1 MSRERR
7 KPFNQEFKLAAVERM
22 LAGENV
28 SALARELGVA
38 RKFLYV
44 WRDRYRA
51 AGPGA
56 LVPQRPGPKPKSKSA
71 SPPPPREA
79 APAAGA
85 TEAASVDALRSA
97 RARIAELERKVG
109 RQALELDFFRR
120 ALRHFEETRRPDD
133 GPGVPAST
141 RSSDR

>member
-1 MSRERR
+1 MSRKRR
-7 KPFNQEFKLAAVERM
+7 SPFNQEFKLSAVERM
-22 LAGENV
+22 LGGENV
-28 SALARELGVA
+28 SALAREFGVA
-38 RKFLYV
+38 RKFLYI

-51 AGPGA
+51 GGPGA
-56 LVPQRPGPKPKSKSA
+56 LVPQRPGPKPKS
-71 SPPPPREA
+71 EA
-79 APAAGA
+79 AASAPTCVAPSAAGG
-85 TEAASVDALRSA
+85 TQAASADALRSA

-120 ALRHFEETRRPDD
+120 ALRHFEETRQADD

>member
-7 KPFNQEFKLAAVERM
+7 RPFNQEFKLAAVERM

-28 SALARELGVA
+28 SALAREFGVA

-51 AGPGA
+51 GGPEA
-56 LVPQRPGPKPKSKSA
+56 LVPKRPGPKPKSEAAASA
-71 SPPPPREA
+71 PPRVA
-79 APAAGA
+79 ASAAGA
-85 TEAASVDALRSA
+85 TEAGSADALRSA

-133 GPGVPAST
+133 GSGVPTST

>member
-7 KPFNQEFKLAAVERM
+7 KPFTQEFKLSAVERM
-22 LAGENV
+22 LGGENV

-38 RKFLYV
+38 RKFLYL

-56 LVPQRPGPKPKSKSA
+56 LVPKRPGPKPKSQAAA
-71 SPPPPREA
+71 SPPPREA
-79 APAAGA
+79 APVAVGTQAVSA
-85 TEAASVDALRSA
+85 DALRSA
-97 RARIAELERKVG
+97 RARITELERKVG

-120 ALRHFEETRRPDD
+120 ALRHFEETRQADD
-133 GPGVPAST
+133 EPGVPAST